1 MMIKRAIAAAALAAI
16 PLAVASPAYA
26 VQAEAPSAV
35 SALPATV
42 STEGAVHAQT
52 VLTKVNELRASK
64 GLAPVTRYVELDNV
78 AQGWSEQMA
87 ATSTMEHNPNYSS
100 SYPAGWSRAAEN
112 VAMRGG
118 DSSSTDIGAMIFD
131 QWLNSPGH
139 YANMVDPDTNA
150 IGIGMAYNSSEGAW
164 YSTQNFAAYSD
175 ASSLTQTGGGSSNGS
190 SGSNG
195 SNGTDRSADSATP
208 PQSGA
213 PSTPAPPQGQ
223 TPPEQSTPP
232 QSGPTAPSTSAPAV
246 PPTTEPTPTPS
257 APSTEPTTPS
267 TTAPASA
274 SGAPGTGSQGSASAS
289 ANGATVSAVAVASGR
304 GGTPG
309 GSTLAQTGTS
319 VAAAFVAQALVGA
332 GLFILLRRRRQ
343 HS

>member
-42 STEGAVHAQT
+42 SAEGAVHAQT

-64 GLAPVTRYVELDNV
+64 GLPPVTRYVELDNV

-87 ATSTMEHNPNYSS
+87 ATSTMEHNPNYAE
-100 SYPAGWSRAAEN
+100 SYPAGWSRASEN

-118 DSSSTDIGAMIFD
+118 DSAGTDIGAMIFD

-139 YANMVDPDTNA
+139 YQNMVDPDANA
-150 IGIGMAYNSSEGAW
+150 IGIGMAYNASSGSW
-164 YSTQNFAAYSD
+164 YATQNFAAYSD
-175 ASSLTQTGGGSSNGS
+175 ASALTQNGGGSSN
-190 SGSNG
+190 GSNG
-195 SNGTDRSADSATP
+195 SNGTDRSADSNTP
-208 PQSGA
+208 PDSGT
-213 PSTPAPPQGQ
+213 PSNPAPPQDQ
-223 TPPEQSTPP
+223 APPEQSTPP
-232 QSGPTAPSTSAPAV
+232 QSGPTPSASAPAV
-246 PPTTEPTPTPS
+246 PPTTEATPTPS
-257 APSTEPTTPS
+257 APSTESTTPS

-274 SGAPGTGSQGSASAS
+274 STTPGAESQGTAGPAGS
-289 ANGATVSAVAVASGR
+289 GATVSAVAVASGR
-304 GGTPG
+304 GNTPG

-319 VAAAFVAQALVGA
+319 VVAALVAQALVGA
-332 GLFILLRRRRQ
+332 GLFVLLRRRRQ